1 MAKKRSHIAHPEVE
15 RPSLG
20 VNDIL
25 AALGPSWVYT
35 GGKARHY
42 RNVIT
47 NESISRRQALDRF
60 GRSW

>member
-35 GGKARHY
+35 GGKA
-42 RNVIT
+42 
-47 NESISRRQALDRF
+47 SREVF
-60 GRSW
+60 